1 MKFLFVLAFRNIW
14 RYRRRTLLTASVIAM
29 GLMMYFLV
37 DSLLVGIDRESV
49 RNLKRYET
57 GSLQIM
63 QKDYWEDRT
72 FMPLDK
78 AIPSVEPLLALVREA
93 GYTATGRT
101 QFAADMIL
109 YQQDFDEDGN
119 LPVQV
124 TAIDLSTHSE
134 VFDLEETL
142 IAGRLPE
149 MGSHEMVIGSW
160 FAEDLD
166 ADIGYVVT
174 LITRGNGGFYEAM
187 DMEISGIVRTPNPA
201 VNRNGILVPI
211 DTMSEY
217 LALEGMATEIT
228 IALPDSANVELEKQ
242 KLQHLVAQWEVP
254 LTVKS
259 WDEVAYDHVAMI
271 EMEKSSSSVILFLI
285 FLIAAV
291 GISNTMI
298 MAINERIREL
308 GMMRSM
314 GMKDG
319 NIQLLFIIEAGAI
332 GLIGS
337 IIGIL
342 IGSLANYFLVTYGID
357 FGFLMREMDLGYRI
371 QNIFYGAW
379 HPQGIIITGI
389 MGVVLS
395 VAAAYIPARRAT
407 IQDIPTC
414 LRHQ

>member
-1 MKFLFVLAFRNIW
+1 MKFLFVLALRNIW
-14 RYRRRTLLTASVIAM
+14 RYRRRTLLTASVIAI
-29 GLMMYFLV
+29 GLMMYLLV
-37 DSLLVGIDRESV
+37 DSLLVGIDKESV

-63 QKDYWEDRT
+63 HSDYWEDRT
-72 FMPLDK
+72 LMPLDK
-78 AIPSVEPLLALVREA
+78 AIPSVEKLLGLLQKE
-93 GYTATGRT
+93 GYTATIRT

-109 YQQDFDEDGN
+109 YQQDFGEDGN

-124 TAIDLSTHSE
+124 TAVDLSTYGE
-134 VFDLEETL
+134 VFDLENTL
-142 IAGRLPE
+142 IAGRFPE
-149 MGSHEMVIGSW
+149 LGSHEMVIGSW
-160 FAEDLD
+160 LAEDLN
-166 ADIGYVVT
+166 AEIGYVVT

-201 VNRNGILVPI
+201 VNRNLLLVPI
-211 DTMSEY
+211 DTISDY
-217 LALEGMATEIT
+217 LALEHMATEIT
-228 IALPDSANVELEKQ
+228 IALSNADQVEQEKQ
-242 KLQHLVAQWEVP
+242 SLQKLVAQWEVP
-254 LTVKS
+254 LTVRS

-271 EMEKSSSSVILFLI
+271 EMEKSSSSMILFLI

-314 GMKDG
+314 GMKDMQ
-319 NIQLLFIIEAGAI
+319 IQLLFILESGAI

-337 IIGIL
+337 VLGIIF
-342 IGSLANYFLVTYGID
+342 GSVVNYFLVTYGID

-379 HPQGIIITGI
+379 HLKGIIITGI
-389 MGVVLS
+389 MGIILS
-395 VAAAYIPARRAT
+395 VAAAFFPARRAT
-407 IQDIPTC
+407 MQDIPTC